1 MSLDIGGAET
11 HIVELAR
18 ELKRRGVEVCV
29 ASNGGVYVPELE
41 SAGIRHV
48 KAPLH
53 SKKPSNV
60 LKAYSILKRDIEKN
74 KYDVVHS
81 HARIPAFISGLL
93 SKRMG
98 FRFVSSCHGVY
109 DITALWKMT
118 ANWGEHCL
126 AVSCDTKDY
135 LIKNYGIAPE
145 NITITINGIDST
157 RFSRDEKTKSEV
169 CRSIG
174 MNEESNHRIVY
185 VSRIDS
191 ASSHVAFML
200 VSKMEKIV
208 EKYPDAELLIIGGG
222 DVFSDLIKK
231 ADELNDK
238 LGRTAVFLTG
248 PRTDLPK
255 LLSAGDVFVGV
266 SRAALEAMA
275 TALPVIL
282 CGSQG
287 NIGIFTED
295 SLKMALDTNFC
306 CRGLAMPDAD
316 VLYNDIVK
324 LFDMDQSERDEIGR
338 YNRSVVEKHYPLG
351 RMADD
356 ALKVYNKMR
365 PKEKFKHGDIVVSGY
380 YGFGNTGDDSLLS
393 VIVRKLREDDPD
405 ARITVLSKTPRETE
419 RYCTVR
425 SINRFDIFAIRRELK
440 KASLFI
446 NGSGNLYQ
454 NHTST
459 RSLWYYTS
467 ITRMAKRLGC
477 KIRLYAG
484 GIGPLEGK
492 FAQKTSAKTLD
503 MIDKITLRESMS
515 LDIMKKIGA
524 DTSKTSISADP
535 AYLIEKE
542 SGEWLSYVMQRE
554 KIEGDFFIVALRP
567 WDDVSPD
574 FEPKVAKAISAISAK
589 TGASP
594 VYIAM
599 QKSRDTDVCE
609 RIAKMAGGKVASSL
623 SASELVG
630 IFEKARFV
638 IGMRLHT
645 LVYSAIA
652 KTPFIGLAYDTKIR
666 AMVGEFENGE
676 TGVSYID
683 VRSFDGDVLLE
694 RTLMIN
700 SHRDEISDHVG
711 KKAAALREI
720 ADSDKI

>member
-18 ELKRRGVEVCV
+18 ELKRRGVEVSV

-74 KYDVVHS
+74 QYDIVHS

-93 SKRMG
+93 SKRLG

-109 DITALWKMT
+109 DITALWKLT

-145 NITITINGIDST
+145 NITITINGIDSA
-157 RFSRDEKTKSEV
+157 RFARDENVRNEL

-174 MNEESNHRIVY
+174 MNESCRHRIVY

-191 ASSHVAFML
+191 SSSHVAFML
-200 VSKMEKIV
+200 ISKMQQLV
-208 EKYPDAELLIIGGG
+208 EQYPDAELLIIGGG
-222 DVFSDLIKK
+222 DVFSELIRKSD
-231 ADELNDK
+231 AVNEK

-255 LLSAGDVFVGV
+255 LLSAGDIFVGV

-287 NIGIFTED
+287 NIGIFTEE
-295 SLKMALDTNFC
+295 SLKIALDTNFC
-306 CRGLAMPDAD
+306 CRGLDMPNAD
-316 VLYNDIVK
+316 VLYSDIVK
-324 LFDMDQSERDEIGR
+324 LFKMSESEREEMGK
-338 YNRSVVEKHYPLG
+338 YNRSVVEKHYPLS

-356 ALKVYNKMR
+356 ALLVYNKMR
-365 PKEKFKHGDIVVSGY
+365 PIKKFDHGDVVISGY

-393 VIVRKLREDDPD
+393 VIVKKLREKNAD
-405 ARITVLSKTPRETE
+405 AKITVLSKNPRETE

-425 SINRFDIFAIRRELK
+425 SINRFNIFAIRRELK

-477 KIRLYAG
+477 SVRLYAG

-492 FAQKTSAKTLD
+492 FARKISAKTLD
-503 MIDKITLRESMS
+503 LIDKITLRESMS
-515 LDIMKKIGA
+515 LDIMKEIGA
-524 DTSKTSISADP
+524 DTSKTTVSADP

-542 SGEWLSYVMQRE
+542 SSEWLSYVMQRE

-567 WDDVSPD
+567 WDAVAED
-574 FEPKVAKAISAISAK
+574 FEKKIAKAIKAISEQ
-589 TGASP
+589 TGAFP

-599 QKSRDTDVCE
+599 QRSRDLDICE
-609 RIAKMAGGKVASSL
+609 RIAKMAGGKVASNL
-623 SASELVG
+623 AASELVG

-652 KTPFIGLAYDTKIR
+652 HTPFIGLAYDTKIR
-666 AMVGEFENGE
+666 AMVSEFEKGE
-676 TGVSYID
+676 VGVSYID
-683 VRSFDGDVLLE
+683 VRHFDSDSLISRAV
-694 RTLMIN
+694 MIN
-700 SHRDEISDHVG
+700 GRRDEISHHIAV
-711 KKAAALREI
+711 KADELRAV
-720 ADSDKI
+720 ADGDKI